1 VRHTNGPFV
10 RPFPRTNPITIDS
23 ILSYLSIAIL
33 FLSDIQHSARWILT
47 KNKVEV
53 EEEKEKRGQF
63 FLKIR
68 SMKVALGRRRK

>member
-1 VRHTNGPFV
+1 MRHTNGPFV

-33 FLSDIQHSARWILT
+33 FLSDIQHSARWMLT
-47 KNKVEV
+47 KNKVE
-53 EEEKEKRGQF
+53 EEEEEKRGQF

-68 SMKVALGRRRK
+68 SMKVALGRQPK